1 MQIIYTKLPQTKRK
15 KCIFR
20 MVSCTAVYL
29 VSVGALS
36 SMAGLGWTLFGA
48 WGAGTVLLLAL
59 CFLPEQAK
67 IQSIVRLSLF
77 LLLDAAVWILWES
90 ARDGVCL
97 FLNRLFAASE
107 LQQAYLYEKLP
118 VHAPQAEQAGC
129 LQTAAILLG
138 SLLAQLLTLPSR
150 FSRTFV
156 LAALCGV
163 MAYLGVLPERG
174 WLIALAGC
182 LLLTLLPQDG
192 GLRPWRLLPIAAAF
206 VLLAAGCLLLPET
219 ENAQLSAWEERA
231 RDSLA
236 VQTAAYGEVSA
247 QQDVPAEQTPQ
258 SEPPTFRQEPMQST
272 LDGDREPLSHPIRA
286 ALVIFLLLLI
296 LFVPSIYL
304 DRLKKKRERN
314 RTGLSDADAR
324 VCICASFRYVL
335 RWLRLA
341 GMESKNIPFAGYSEK
356 IGTILGP
363 EIAAQYLQVLPLWQ
377 EASYSTHEMTEQQ
390 CAQMRTFLK
399 TVPPLVWKNLSKMQQ
414 LWVTYWLAL

>member
-236 VQTAAYGEVSA
+236 VQTAAYGEVPA

-258 SEPPTFRQEPMQST
+258 SEPPTFRQESVQST
-272 LDGDREPLSHPIRA
+272 PDGDREPLSRPIRA
-286 ALVIFLLLLI
+286 ALVIFLLLLM
-296 LFVPSIYL
+296 LFVPSVYL

-314 RTGLSDADAR
+314 RAGLSDTDVR

-341 GMESKNIPFAGYSEK
+341 GLEPENVPFEQYAEQ
-356 IGTILGP
+356 IGAILGS
-363 EIAAQYLQVLPLWQ
+363 EAAAQYLQVLPLWQ

-390 CAQMRTFLK
+390 RAQMCAFLQ
-399 TVPPLVWKNLSKMQQ
+399 TAAPLVWQKLSKKQQ
-414 LWVTYWLAL
+414 IWVTYWLAL

>member
-1 MQIIYTKLPQTKRK
+1 MQIVDIRLPQAKQENR
-15 KCIFR
+15 IFR
-20 MVSCTAVYL
+20 AVGCTAVYL
-29 VSVGALS
+29 ASVGALC
-36 SMAGLGWTLFGA
+36 SMAGLGRTLLGA
-48 WGAGTVLLLAL
+48 WGPGMMLLLAL
-59 CFLPEQAK
+59 CFLPERTK
-67 IQSIVRLSLF
+67 LQSIVRLSLF
-77 LLLDAAVWILWES
+77 LLLGVAVLVLWES
-90 ARDGVCL
+90 VRDGACL

-138 SLLAQLLTLPSR
+138 LLLAQLLTLPSR

-156 LAALCGV
+156 LAALCGA

-236 VQTAAYGEVSA
+236 IQTVAYGEFPT
-247 QQDVPAEQTPQ
+247 QQDVRMEQSPQ
-258 SEPPTFRQEPMQST
+258 SESPLFRQEPMQST
-272 LDGDREPLSHPIRA
+272 LDGDREPLSRPIRA

-341 GMESKNIPFAGYSEK
+341 GLEPENVPFASYSEK
-356 IGTILGP
+356 IKTIFGS
-363 EIAAQYLQVLPLWQ
+363 EIAAQYLQILPLWQ
-377 EASYSTHEMTEQQ
+377 EAAYSTHEMTEQQ
-390 CAQMRTFLK
+390 RTQMRVFLQ
-399 TVPPLVWKNLSKMQQ
+399 TVPPLVWQKLSKKRR
-414 LWVTYWLAL
+414 LWTTYWLAL

>member
-1 MQIIYTKLPQTKRK
+1 MQIVDIRLPQAKQENR
-15 KCIFR
+15 IFR
-20 MVSCTAVYL
+20 AVGCTAVYL
-29 VSVGALS
+29 ASVGALC
-36 SMAGLGWTLFGA
+36 SMAGLGRTLLGA
-48 WGAGTVLLLAL
+48 WGPGMMLLLAL
-59 CFLPEQAK
+59 CFLPERTK
-67 IQSIVRLSLF
+67 LQSIVRLSLF
-77 LLLDAAVWILWES
+77 LLLGVAVLVLWES
-90 ARDGVCL
+90 VRDGACL

-138 SLLAQLLTLPSR
+138 LLLAQLLTLPSR

-156 LAALCGV
+156 LAALCGA

-236 VQTAAYGEVSA
+236 IQTVAYGEFPT
-247 QQDVPAEQTPQ
+247 QQDVRMEQSPQ
-258 SEPPTFRQEPMQST
+258 SESPLFRQEPMQST
-272 LDGDREPLSHPIRA
+272 LDGDREPLSRPIRA

-341 GMESKNIPFAGYSEK
+341 GLEPENVPFASYSEK
-356 IGTILGP
+356 IKTIFGS
-363 EIAAQYLQVLPLWQ
+363 EIAAQYLQILPLWQ
-377 EASYSTHEMTEQQ
+377 EAAYSTHEMTEQQ
-390 CAQMRTFLK
+390 RAQMRAFLQ
-399 TVPPLVWKNLSKMQQ
+399 TAVSLVWQKLSKKQR
-414 LWVTYWLAL
+414 LWTTYWLAL